1 MEIFL
6 KLIEQLNSSVITLI
20 LILAV
25 AFWAVYKLGGIV
37 NEFSGFK
44 EKNSTIDGSIGGI
57 KDSLATIKATT
68 DLLYQAHLTTVKSHS
83 PISLTQ
89 KGIDIAKTLVIE
101 QKVANHWDVI
111 RNEIEKRNPSNPYD
125 IQMISMEISRKCFEK
140 VFSLEE
146 QEELKLYA
154 YKSGINLLEI
164 FPIVGVIIRDKFL
177 EYKGIPVDEID
188 VHKPKEA

>member
-1 MEIFL
+1 M
-6 KLIEQLNSSVITLI
+6 K
-20 LILAV
+20 
-25 AFWAVYKLGGIV
+25 
-37 NEFSGFK
+37 EFSGFK